1 MQNRASRADST
12 SASPSNAGRPLPAGS
27 AFALLNAK
35 PLVAFD
41 SLEFPSL
48 RLGLADPGPVATGR
62 CVMAIG
68 TPGAQTVAAA
78 SIAAEFVRPLHLAT
92 VPAYLHALALLSLFF
107 TVPRGKLAWGV
118 RERLSKKRPLGPV
131 ASLQVRVS
139 VTPST
144 ERREVRAL
152 IRSAILR
159 SDDVV
164 ADKPLSLT
172 TLRAAVPVSL
182 LHPRCLL
189 LPPALVQ
196 RWTG

>member
-1 MQNRASRADST
+1 MFRPDAPQPLGLGLPLSERLRLLSL
-12 SASPSNAGRPLPAGS
+12 PLPATPLAGRLVV
-27 AFALLNAK
+27 ALGA
-35 PLVAFD
+35 
-41 SLEFPSL
+41 
-48 RLGLADPGPVATGR
+48 
-62 CVMAIG
+62 
-68 TPGAQTVAAA
+68 PGAEAVSTAGIGAELGAILHVPALAAA
-78 SIAAEFVRPLHLAT
+78 
-92 VPAYLHALALLSLFF
+92 LSHCGLFL

-164 ADKPLSLT
+164 TDEALGLT
-172 TLRAAVPVSL
+172 ALRAAVAVSL